1 MYWHGYNGLSI
12 AVCCPL
18 AIFPAYHFTYLEE
31 GQNPC
36 QQGPPWVCPDWSPT
50 SGDAMR
56 GTRILILV
64 KSVSIVYVPCSI
76 DLFFAAS
83 NVKVLWSFIRW
94 TIMLLLFAWTGWRP
108 VAAFRFAVIKKSLLA
123 ILNVS
128 MQLFPRQH
136 TVWAAELVTFKLV
149 KHHTWALYFGKN
161 LCSNCVIS
169 WLFFLADESL

>member
-1 MYWHGYNGLSI
+1 MVCRW

-36 QQGPPWVCPDWSPT
+36 QQGPPWVRPDWSPT
-50 SGDAMR
+50 SGDAVR
-56 GTRILILV
+56 GTSILILV
-64 KSVSIVYVPCSI
+64 KSVSIVYVPYSI

-94 TIMLLLFAWTGWRP
+94 TTMLSFACTWWRME
-108 VAAFRFAVIKKSLLA
+108 ATFRFAVIKKSLLA